1 MSKVRIEETAIS
13 SALAQEVTARKSE
26 RSSATAPW
34 VPRRALAERAE
45 ARPAE
50 MSLSEGRFGYV
61 GNWGW
66 SARATAARPSVVAK
80 PNGICFSVQD

>member
-1 MSKVRIEETAIS
+1 MRIEETAIS
-13 SALAQEVTARKSE
+13 SALAQEVTARKRD

-34 VPRRALAERAE
+34 VPSKALAERAD

-50 MSLSEGRFGYV
+50 ISLSEGKFGYV

-66 SARATAARPSVVAK
+66 SARATAARPKLVAK
-80 PNGICFSVQD
+80 PQGIANLIGAYG